1 MAGYDS
7 PLKGETVV
15 EAVNK
20 ALTATQTISFTNV
33 SASAWVEDS
42 TYADYGYRCDVA
54 CEGVT
59 ADDFAEVVFDIAE
72 STSGNYAPICETK
85 DGAVSIWS
93 KVADTIII
101 PTIIITR

>member
-1 MAGYDS
+1 MAD
-7 PLKGETVV
+7 LKYTGVQV
-15 EAVNK
+15 EDALGK
-20 ALTATQTISFTNV
+20 ALTATQTLSFANLT
-33 SASAWVEDS
+33 AADWVEDS
-42 TYADYGYRCDVA
+42 TYEDYSYRCDVA
-54 CEGVT
+54 CAGVT
-59 ADDFAEVVFDIAE
+59 ADDFAEVVFGLAE

>member
-1 MAGYDS
+1 MSYNSKYTG
-7 PLKGETVV
+7 VQV
-15 EAVNK
+15 EDALGK
-20 ALTATQTISFTNV
+20 AMTATQTLSFANLT
-33 SASAWVEDS
+33 AADWVADS

-54 CEGVT
+54 CAGVT
-59 ADDFAEVVFDIAE
+59 TDDFAEVVFDLAE

>member
-1 MAGYDS
+1 MSYKSKYTGAQLEDALG
-7 PLKGETVV
+7 
-15 EAVNK
+15 K
-20 ALTATQTISFTNV
+20 ALTATQTLSFANLT
-33 SASAWVEDS
+33 AADWVEDS
-42 TYADYGYRCDVA
+42 TYKGYDYRCDVECA
-54 CEGVT
+54 GVT
-59 ADDFAEVVFDIAE
+59 ADDFAEVVFDLAE